1 MTEPGAMPQR
11 LREPCRRL
19 LEEGKVQVVIGWG
32 GAGRLASPTQAESP
46 APLSFPTQAEPP
58 APLSGAA
65 GGAGRLACPTQ
76 AEPHA
81 PLSGTPAPRPVFITR
96 AEDAEKLEWND
107 RCFANLTVYLTR
119 KEVKALGKAA
129 VVVKG
134 CDERSLVV
142 LEKESQIERGSLH
155 AIGMVCEGVGTPRE
169 AKCAGCEVRVPRFAD
184 ETIGEAEGAAASA
197 TAVASRL
204 DGLMAKSPAERW
216 AFWTAEFARCVKC
229 YACRQVCPLCY
240 CERCIADKNRPVAI
254 ETSASARG
262 NFAWHITRAFHL
274 AARCIGCGECSRACP
289 AGIPLGLLNQSLA
302 QATEEDFGYRPGMD
316 PKAEPVFGNWS
327 PADKEDF
334 IR

>member
-1 MTEPGAMPQR
+1 M
-11 LREPCRRL
+11 
-19 LEEGKVQVVIGWG
+19 
-32 GAGRLASPTQAESP
+32 
-46 APLSFPTQAEPP
+46 
-58 APLSGAA
+58 
-65 GGAGRLACPTQ
+65 ACPTQ

-155 AIGMVCEGVGTPRE
+155 ASGMVCEGVGTPRE